1 MIAEKYNIARIRIG
15 GHSKGGNVAIFSAIS
30 ANEKLQKRIIK
41 VYNYDGPGFNKDIID
56 KYGNKSIL
64 NKLETYL
71 PQDSIVGR
79 ILDHKEKTTVVLSLE
94 KGIYQHDI
102 FSWQVFQTDLVRL
115 EKNTQ
120 ISEDIKG
127 ALDSWLTTTTS
138 MQRKI
143 FIDSVFELFY
153 STDANTFGD
162 MTTTLM
168 ANIIKILKK
177 YKEISKEDKK
187 AIGEMIAIFV
197 KAYFLIIKER
207 EKEKFKFGKK
217 QLDISLNNEITYKIK
232 ESEENDI

>member
-94 KGIYQHDI
+94 KGI
-102 FSWQVFQTDLVRL
+102 
-115 EKNTQ
+115 
-120 ISEDIKG
+120 
-127 ALDSWLTTTTS
+127 
-138 MQRKI
+138 
-143 FIDSVFELFY
+143 
-153 STDANTFGD
+153 
-162 MTTTLM
+162 
-168 ANIIKILKK
+168 
-177 YKEISKEDKK
+177 
-187 AIGEMIAIFV
+187 
-197 KAYFLIIKER
+197 
-207 EKEKFKFGKK
+207 
-217 QLDISLNNEITYKIK
+217 
-232 ESEENDI
+232 